1 MDAPE
6 VKKRIIC
13 RFYTREPH
21 TVFDAYETLEVGCP
35 RFRTAID
42 LQ

>member
-21 TVFDAYETLEVGCP
+21 TVFDALEVGCP
-35 RFRTAID
+35 RFLTAID